1 MRKSTGSLH
10 ATETVDIHDITWLKR
25 FGIHSRRC
33 TTAVASNVGACC
45 LLHRYAAS
53 TLFRKFSS
61 HNNAFLKNIEMYR
74 GAFANCCAEGLHTK
88 DQPLAW
94 MPLEVC
100 GHYYSSTES
109 GPWSGRYSPRVSK
122 RKFLHPAQLDE
133 L

>member
-10 ATETVDIHDITWLKR
+10 VTETVDIHDITWLKR

-61 HNNAFLKNIEMYR
+61 SNDAFLKMRRYTTELLQLAVRRHCTRKTSRLLGCPSTCADTTMHQLKADHGP
-74 GAFANCCAEGLHTK
+74 GAIR
-88 DQPLAW
+88 Q
-94 MPLEVC
+94 
-100 GHYYSSTES
+100 
-109 GPWSGRYSPRVSK
+109 VSK
-122 RKFLHPAQLDE
+122 RKLLHPAQPDE